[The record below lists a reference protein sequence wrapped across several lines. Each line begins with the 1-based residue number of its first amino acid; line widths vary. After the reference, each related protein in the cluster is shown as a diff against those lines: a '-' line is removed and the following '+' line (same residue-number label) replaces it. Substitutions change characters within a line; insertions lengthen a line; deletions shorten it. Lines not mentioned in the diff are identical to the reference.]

1 MIVKQRKIS
10 QLIPYI
16 GEKEKQYLAEAI
28 DATWITEGP
37 FSKRLLQH
45 LKEYTGAEYALLTNN
60 GTLGLFLGLL
70 ALDLKE
76 GDEVIVPD
84 FTFNASGSSIVFAG
98 AKPVMIDVNEHD
110 YHLKTEDIEAL
121 ITPRTKAIMPVHMYG
136 QSADMDPIMAIAQKH
151 NIMVLEDAAQGYGVF
166 YKNKHTGTMGDIGVI
181 SFFADK
187 TVTMG
192 EGAVILTNNEKLY
205 KKLKLI
211 RNQGRENSGTFVHP
225 ALGMNFRV
233 TDLQCAVG
241 VAQMEKYPYI
251 LERKLENHALYEK
264 HLSGYDEIKLIRQ
277 LDYCNYVPFRCSIRV
292 KEREALNKHLAE
304 GGLQLRNFF
313 YPLHRQPCFS
323 YLNYAEDAFPNT
335 NKISAQGISLPVYPD
350 MMVDDIEYICQRIL
364 SFYGYVS

>member
-1 MIVKQRKIS
+1 MIVEERKIA
-10 QLIPYI
+10 QLIPFV

-45 LKEYTGAEYALLTNN
+45 LKEFTGARYALLTNN

-70 ALDLKE
+70 ALDLKA

-98 AKPVMIDVNEHD
+98 AKPVMVDVNQHD
-110 YHLKTEDIEAL
+110 YHLKVEDIEQL

-136 QSADMDPIMAIAQKH
+136 QSADMDPIMAIAKKH
-151 NIMVLEDAAQGYGVF
+151 NIMVLEDAAQGYGVY
-166 YKNKHTGTMGDIGVI
+166 YKGKHTGTMGDIGVI

-192 EGAVILTNNEKLY
+192 EGAVILTNNEQLY
-205 KKLKLI
+205 KKLQLI
-211 RNQGRENSGTFVHP
+211 RNQGREHSGTFVHP

-292 KEREALNKHLAE
+292 KEREALNQHLAK

-313 YPLHRQPCFS
+313 YPLHRQPCFA

-335 NKISAQGISLPVYPD
+335 NSISAEGMSLPVYPNLPL
-350 MMVDDIEYICQRIL
+350 DDIEYICQRIL